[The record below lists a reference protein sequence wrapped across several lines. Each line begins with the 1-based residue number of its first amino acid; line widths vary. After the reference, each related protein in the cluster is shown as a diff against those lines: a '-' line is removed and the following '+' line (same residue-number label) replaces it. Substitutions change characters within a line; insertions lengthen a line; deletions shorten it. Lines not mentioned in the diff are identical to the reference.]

1 MSSMKREF
9 NSFEEFYPYYIDEH
23 KNKYTKLLHFIGTWC
38 FIFFIIAFLVTG
50 EPKHIFF
57 GFLSGYAWAWTGHFF
72 IEKNKPATF
81 YFPIYSLFGD
91 WKMFAEIL
99 QGKHKIF

>member
-1 MSSMKREF
+1 MSSMKKEF

-23 KNKYTKLLHFIGTWC
+23 KNKYNKLLHFIGTWC
-38 FIFFIIAFLVTG
+38 FIFFIIALLITG
-50 EPKHIFF
+50 EPLYFLYA
-57 GFLSGYAWAWTGHFF
+57 FLSGYACAWTGHFF
-72 IEKNKPATF
+72 IEKNNPATF
-81 YFPIYSLFGD
+81 YFPVYSLFGD

>member
-1 MSSMKREF
+1 MNDMKKEF

-23 KNKYTKLLHFIGTWC
+23 KNKYNKLLHFIGTSTFLA
-38 FIFFIIAFLVTG
+38 FIVALIITG
-50 EPKHIFF
+50 EPKHIFY

-81 YFPIYSLFGD
+81 TYPVYSLIADFV
-91 WKMFAEIL
+91 MFFHLLI
-99 QGKHKIF
+99 

>member
-1 MSSMKREF
+1 MNNMKKEF

-23 KNKYTKLLHFIGTWC
+23 KNKYNKLLHFIGTSLSLC
-38 FIFFIIAFLVTG
+38 FIIALIITG
-50 EPKHIFF
+50 EPKHIFYA
-57 GFLSGYAWAWTGHFF
+57 LLTGYAFAWTGHFF

-91 WKMFAEIL
+91 WKMFTEIL